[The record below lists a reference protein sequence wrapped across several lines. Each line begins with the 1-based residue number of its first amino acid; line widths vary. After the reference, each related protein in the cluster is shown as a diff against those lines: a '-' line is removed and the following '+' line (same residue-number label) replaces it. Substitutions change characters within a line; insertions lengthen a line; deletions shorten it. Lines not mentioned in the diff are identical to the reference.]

1 MRKLKKVLLVDD
13 SEATNYMN
21 QYFFEKLDACET
33 IIVTKN
39 GKDGLD
45 YLSSIQEEKWGTD
58 LPELIMLDIKMPVM
72 DGFEFLDQYEQFP
85 KEMRKYIITV
95 LLTTSMSIIDRDKAK
110 EYSSVKSFLNKPLT
124 VKQLKE
130 MLEYIFNEPI
140 GKII

>member
-1 MRKLKKVLLVDD
+1 M
-13 SEATNYMN
+13 
-21 QYFFEKLDACET
+21 
-33 IIVTKN
+33 
-39 GKDGLD
+39 D
-45 YLSSIQEEKWGTD
+45 YLSSIPEEKWGTD

-72 DGFEFLDQYEQFP
+72 DGFEFLVQYEQFP
-85 KEMRKYIITV
+85 KEMRKYIIAV